1 MTRTIDYLPPSLVLS
16 DKIRLNISTG
26 HLDTSEMIHDFQLIA
41 DHLTI
46 LDIVFFIKKIMQK
59 KLIANERQRNVV
71 L

>member
-1 MTRTIDYLPPSLVLS
+1 MYTV
-16 DKIRLNISTG
+16 
-26 HLDTSEMIHDFQLIA
+26 HLGTLGIIHDFTLIA

-46 LDIVFFIKKIMQK
+46 LDIVFFLKKIMQK